1 MVPEED
7 LQVPHGQVVIDLEYG
22 GVGEGVRDGG
32 LVRREPNLGVRV
44 ADEADELYPR
54 RQ

>member
-1 MVPEED
+1 MVPKED
-7 LQVPHGQVVIDLEYG
+7 LQVPRGQEVIDLEYG

-32 LVRREPNLGVRV
+32 LDRRKPNLRVRV
-44 ADEADELYPR
+44 ADETDELHPG